1 MKTLILLAPLAL
13 TASTFGAAAI
23 AAPPATR
30 EAPGT
35 KVVRYADLDLS
46 SMIGQKRL
54 KDRVSF
60 AAYLVCLVNSPPSP
74 STAIA
79 DPECFRAAMK
89 EGSLQMQQAIALA
102 TSHTIVASASQP
114 STGGEQPR

>member
-1 MKTLILLAPLAL
+1 MKTLILLAPFTL

-23 AAPPATR
+23 AAPPPTG
-30 EAPGT
+30 EALGT
-35 KVVRYADLDLS
+35 KAVRYADLDLS
-46 SMIGQKRL
+46 STIGQKRL

-89 EGSLQMQQAIALA
+89 DASLQMQRRQARQSVLSEPDWPIRHL
-102 TSHTIVASASQP
+102 SP
-114 STGGEQPR
+114 C